1 MIYYFINRLKK
12 ILPFV
17 LFFIFF
23 LSINSEPW
31 KINIFKDQ
39 TTIKDHF
46 NYFRGILPIISGFLI
61 LGYLIF
67 DKKNFGRLDI
77 IAIVFF
83 LYFLLQLSGLLI
95 NFPINQED
103 NFNYRIYFL
112 LILLFSIFLFLY
124 INKNYLNK
132 ILLSMIILILLI
144 NLYFVIVSIY
154 EFYTNKLPFYYLKIF
169 QLNTTIFDSPT
180 IRSTGLARINLV
192 LFIFALIYLEKIKNN
207 YFTLLVIVNLLL
219 IILLQS
225 RLNIYSFYFFLIFY
239 LLFFKN
245 FKTKERIKF
254 FIIFSCVPL
263 LIYHSIK
270 FDKSEST
277 LELNLN
283 EEIKINI
290 ENNVIFNKEKHK
302 TFQNFS
308 TGRSVIWKD
317 LLNKPKTLRQIAFG
331 FGTQADRILTTPSF
345 FSASNAYVYIF
356 ICSGILGVTVIIS
369 FICYI
374 LVRII
379 KLIFVNKIFSK
390 NGNIFLKFSILIF
403 IYLLFRSLVES
414 SFSIYSIDYLFF
426 VLSSKIILLNKF
438 LER

>member
-1 MIYYFINRLKK
+1 
-12 ILPFV
+12 
-17 LFFIFF
+17 
-23 LSINSEPW
+23 
-31 KINIFKDQ
+31 
-39 TTIKDHF
+39 
-46 NYFRGILPIISGFLI
+46 
-61 LGYLIF
+61 
-67 DKKNFGRLDI
+67 
-77 IAIVFF
+77 
-83 LYFLLQLSGLLI
+83 
-95 NFPINQED
+95 
-103 NFNYRIYFL
+103 
-112 LILLFSIFLFLY
+112 
-124 INKNYLNK
+124 
-132 ILLSMIILILLI
+132 MIILILLI

-254 FIIFSCVPL
+254 FIIFSVIPL

-277 LELNLN
+277 EG
-283 EEIKINI
+283 IKTNI
-290 ENNVIFNKEKHK
+290 ENNIIFNSEKHK
-302 TFQNFS
+302 TLHNFS

-317 LLNKPKTLRQIAFG
+317 LLNKPKTLKQIAFG

-438 LER
+438 LGR

>member
-1 MIYYFINRLKK
+1 MIYYFINQLKK
-12 ILPFV
+12 ILPFI

-31 KINIFKDQ
+31 KINIFLDQ
-39 TTIKDHF
+39 ISIKDHI

-61 LGYLIF
+61 LGYLILN
-67 DKKNFGRLDI
+67 KKIFERLDI

-112 LILLFSIFLFLY
+112 LLLLFSIFLFLY
-124 INKNYLNK
+124 LKENYLNK
-132 ILLSMIILILLI
+132 ILLSMIILMLLI
-144 NLYFVIVSIY
+144 NLYFVTVSTY

-169 QLNTTIFDSPT
+169 QLNTTILDSPT

-192 LFIFALIYLEKIKNN
+192 LFIFAIIYLEKIKNN
-207 YFTLLVIVNLLL
+207 YFTALIIINLLL

-254 FIIFSCVPL
+254 FIIFSVIPL

-277 LELNLN
+277 EG
-283 EEIKINI
+283 IKTNI
-290 ENNVIFNKEKHK
+290 ENNIIFNSEKHK
-302 TFQNFS
+302 TLYNFS
-308 TGRSVIWKD
+308 TGRSLIWKD
-317 LLNKPKTLRQIAFG
+317 LINKPKTLKQIAFG
-331 FGTQADRILTTPSF
+331 FGSQADRILTTPAH
-345 FSASNAYVYIF
+345 FSASNAYVYIL
-356 ICSGILGVTVIIS
+356 ICSGILGLIIIIS
-369 FICYI
+369 FIYYI
-374 LVRII
+374 SVRII
-379 KLIFVNKIFSK
+379 KLIFINKIFSK

-403 IYLLFRSLVES
+403 IYFLFRSLVES
-414 SFSIYSIDYLFF
+414 SFAIYGIDYLFF

-438 LER
+438 LGK

>member
-1 MIYYFINRLKK
+1 MIYYFINQLKK
-12 ILPFV
+12 ILPFI

-31 KINIFKDQ
+31 KINIFLDQ
-39 TTIKDHF
+39 ISIKDHI

-61 LGYLIF
+61 LGYLILN
-67 DKKNFGRLDI
+67 KKIFERLDI

-112 LILLFSIFLFLY
+112 LLLLFSIFLFLY
-124 INKNYLNK
+124 LKENYLNK
-132 ILLSMIILILLI
+132 ILLSMIILMLLI
-144 NLYFVIVSIY
+144 NLYFVTVSTY

-169 QLNTTIFDSPT
+169 QLNTTILDSPT

-192 LFIFALIYLEKIKNN
+192 LFIFAIIYLEKIKNN
-207 YFTLLVIVNLLL
+207 YFTALIIINLLL

-254 FIIFSCVPL
+254 FIIFSVIPL

-277 LELNLN
+277 EG
-283 EEIKINI
+283 IKTNI
-290 ENNVIFNKEKHK
+290 ENNIIFNSEKHK
-302 TFQNFS
+302 TLHNFS
-308 TGRSVIWKD
+308 TGRSLIWKD
-317 LLNKPKTLRQIAFG
+317 LLNKPKTLKQIAFG
-331 FGTQADRILTTPSF
+331 FGSQADRILTIPAF
-345 FSASNAYVYIF
+345 FSASNAYVYIL
-356 ICSGILGVTVIIS
+356 ICSGILGLIIIIS
-369 FICYI
+369 FIYYI

-379 KLIFVNKIFSK
+379 KLIFINKIFSK

-403 IYLLFRSLVES
+403 IYFLFRSLVES
-414 SFSIYSIDYLFF
+414 SFAIYGIDYLFF

-438 LER
+438 LGK

>member
-1 MIYYFINRLKK
+1 MIYYFINQLKK
-12 ILPFV
+12 ILPFI

-31 KINIFKDQ
+31 KINIFLDQ
-39 TTIKDHF
+39 ISIKDHI

-61 LGYLIF
+61 LGYLILN
-67 DKKNFGRLDI
+67 KKIFERLDI

-112 LILLFSIFLFLY
+112 LLLLFSIFLFLY
-124 INKNYLNK
+124 LKENYLNK
-132 ILLSMIILILLI
+132 ILLSMIILMLLI
-144 NLYFVIVSIY
+144 NLYFVTVSTY
-154 EFYTNKLPFYYLKIF
+154 EFYTNRLPFYYLKIF
-169 QLNTTIFDSPT
+169 QLNTTILDSPT

-192 LFIFALIYLEKIKNN
+192 LFIFAIIYLEKIKNN
-207 YFTLLVIVNLLL
+207 YFTALIIINLLL

-239 LLFFKN
+239 LLLFRN

-254 FIIFSCVPL
+254 FIIFSVIPL

-277 LELNLN
+277 EG
-283 EEIKINI
+283 IKTNI
-290 ENNVIFNKEKHK
+290 ENNIIFNSEKHK
-302 TFQNFS
+302 TLYNFS
-308 TGRSVIWKD
+308 TGRSLIWKD
-317 LLNKPKTLRQIAFG
+317 LLNKPKTLKQIAFG
-331 FGTQADRILTTPSF
+331 FGSQADRILTTPAF

-356 ICSGILGVTVIIS
+356 ICSGILGLIIIIS
-369 FICYI
+369 FIYYI

-379 KLIFVNKIFSK
+379 KLIFINKIFSK

-403 IYLLFRSLVES
+403 IYFLFRSLVES
-414 SFSIYSIDYLFF
+414 SFAIYGIDYLFF

-438 LER
+438 LGK

>member
-1 MIYYFINRLKK
+1 MIYYFINQLKK
-12 ILPFV
+12 ILPFI

-31 KINIFKDQ
+31 KINIFLDQISMKDY
-39 TTIKDHF
+39 I
-46 NYFRGILPIISGFLI
+46 NYFRGILPIISGFII
-61 LGYLIF
+61 LGYLILN
-67 DKKNFGRLDI
+67 KKIFERLDI
-77 IAIVFF
+77 ITIVFF

-112 LILLFSIFLFLY
+112 LLLLFSIFLFLY
-124 INKNYLNK
+124 LKENYLNK
-132 ILLSMIILILLI
+132 ILLSMIILMLLI
-144 NLYFVIVSIY
+144 NLYFVTVSTY
-154 EFYTNKLPFYYLKIF
+154 EFYNNKLPFYYLKIF
-169 QLNTTIFDSPT
+169 QLNTTILDSPT

-192 LFIFALIYLEKIKNN
+192 LFIFAIIYLEKIKNN
-207 YFTLLVIVNLLL
+207 YFTALIIINLLL

-254 FIIFSCVPL
+254 FIIFSVIPL

-277 LELNLN
+277 EG
-283 EEIKINI
+283 IKTNI
-290 ENNVIFNKEKHK
+290 ENNIIFNSEKHK
-302 TFQNFS
+302 TLYNFS
-308 TGRSVIWKD
+308 TGRSLIWKD
-317 LLNKPKTLRQIAFG
+317 LLNKPKTLKQIAFG
-331 FGTQADRILTTPSF
+331 FGSQADRILTTPAF
-345 FSASNAYVYIF
+345 FSASNAYVYIL
-356 ICSGILGVTVIIS
+356 ICSGILGLIIIIS
-369 FICYI
+369 FIYYI

-379 KLIFVNKIFSK
+379 KLIFINKIFSK

-403 IYLLFRSLVES
+403 IYFLFRSLVES
-414 SFSIYSIDYLFF
+414 SFAIYGIDYLFF

-438 LER
+438 LGK

>member
-1 MIYYFINRLKK
+1 MIYYFINKLKK
-12 ILPFV
+12 ILPFI

-31 KINIFKDQ
+31 KINIFLDQ
-39 TTIKDHF
+39 ISIKDHI

-61 LGYLIF
+61 LGYLILN
-67 DKKNFGRLDI
+67 KKIFERLDI

-112 LILLFSIFLFLY
+112 LLLLFSIFLFLY
-124 INKNYLNK
+124 MKENYLNK

-144 NLYFVIVSIY
+144 NLYFVSVSTY

-169 QLNTTIFDSPT
+169 QANTTILDSPS

-192 LFIFALIYLEKIKNN
+192 LFIFAIIYLEKIKNN
-207 YFTLLVIVNLLL
+207 YFIALIIINLLL
-219 IILLQS
+219 ILLLQS

-245 FKTKERIKF
+245 LKTKERIKF
-254 FIIFSCVPL
+254 FIIFSVIPL

-277 LELNLN
+277 EG
-283 EEIKINI
+283 IKKNI
-290 ENNVIFNKEKHK
+290 ENNIIFNSEKHK
-302 TFQNFS
+302 TLYNFS
-308 TGRSVIWKD
+308 TGRILIWKD
-317 LLNKPKTLRQIAFG
+317 LLNKPKTLKQIAFG
-331 FGTQADRILTTPSF
+331 FGSQADRILTTPSF
-345 FSASNAYVYIF
+345 FSASNAYVYIL
-356 ICSGILGVTVIIS
+356 ICSGILGLIIIIS
-369 FICYI
+369 LIYYI

-379 KLIFVNKIFSK
+379 KLIFINKIFSK

-403 IYLLFRSLVES
+403 IYFLFRSLVES
-414 SFSIYSIDYLFF
+414 SFAIYGIDYLFF

-438 LER
+438 LGK